1 MPKDPRNDPAAAIHM
16 QIMWNRLI
24 AVVEE
29 QAQTLI
35 HTAFST
41 AVREAGDLS
50 AGVFD
55 PGGRMIAQAVTGTPG
70 HVNSMALSVGHF
82 LKRYPAHTMKPGD
95 VYLTNDPWLSTGHLY
110 DFTVVT
116 PAFKNGRLVALFAST
131 AHVVDIGGIGFGA
144 DGRSVFEEGLCIPIM
159 PLAEAGKLNEHLF
172 AIVEANVRE
181 PIQVKGD
188 LHSLAAC
195 NETGCRRLVEMMD
208 EFSLVTLDEIAQ
220 FVIGNSREAM
230 MTEIARLPKGTYRHS
245 MTVDG
250 FEAPIDLQAALTV
263 SDAGIHVDY
272 AGTSDH
278 SGYGI
283 NVPFCYTDAYTA
295 FGVRCIVGPAILNNA
310 GSLAT
315 VTVSAPEGSIL
326 HAPRPA
332 AVTARHAVGQM
343 LPDLMFGCLH
353 QAMGGGTP
361 AEGAASL
368 WGMPL
373 FGGPGIVPG
382 MQHRKDA
389 TRFTVMGI
397 MAGGTGAR
405 PRQDGMSATAFP
417 SRVRCIPIEIT
428 ETISPVVVWRKELRA
443 NSGGAGRQRGGLG
456 QTIEIGLSEDAP
468 FIMSAG
474 TMDRVIFPARG
485 RDGGKPGAIG
495 SFGLSS
501 GRRFEGKQKHTVPA
515 RERLLLELPG
525 GGGYGDPHQRDPSR
539 VANDVRLGLVC
550 PDTARHEY
558 GVVVDRSGAV
568 DEAAT
573 EALRGER

>member
-1 MPKDPRNDPAAAIHM
+1 MSS
-16 QIMWNRLI
+16 
-24 AVVEE
+24 
-29 QAQTLI
+29 QTTL
-35 HTAFST
+35 A
-41 AVREAGDLS
+41 
-50 AGVFD
+50 
-55 PGGRMIAQAVTGTPG
+55 
-70 HVNSMALSVGHF
+70 
-82 LKRYPAHTMKPGD
+82 
-95 VYLTNDPWLSTGHLY
+95 STGHLY

-116 PAFKNGRLVALFAST
+116 PAFKKGRLVALFAST

-144 DGRSVFEEGLCIPIM
+144 DARQVFEEGLCIPIM
-159 PLAEAGKLNEHLF
+159 PLAQAGRLNEHLF

-208 EFSLVTLDEIAQ
+208 EFSLETLDEIAR

-230 MTEIARLPKGTYRHS
+230 QAEIARLPTGTWHHS

-250 FEAPIDLQAALTV
+250 YEGPIELRAAMTI
-263 SDAGIHVDY
+263 AKNGIHVDY
-272 AGTSDH
+272 AGTSAH

-283 NVPFCYTDAYTA
+283 NVPLCYTDAYTA

-310 GSLAT
+310 GSLAP

-326 HAPRPA
+326 NAPRPA

-353 QAMGGGTP
+353 QVLGGGTP

-373 FGGPGIVPG
+373 FGGPGIAPG
-382 MQHRKDA
+382 TPMQNDA
-389 TRFTVMGI
+389 TRFTVMGL

-417 SRVRCIPIEIT
+417 SRVRSIPIEIT

-443 NSGGAGRQRGGLG
+443 DSGGAGQQRGGLG
-456 QTIEIGLSEDAP
+456 QTVEIGLSEDAP

-474 TMDRVIFPARG
+474 TMDRVLFPARG
-485 RDGGKPGAIG
+485 RDGGKPGAAG
-495 SFGLSS
+495 SFGLTS

-515 RERLLLELPG
+515 GETLLLELPG
-525 GGGYGDPHQRDPSR
+525 GGGYGDPLQREPSR
-539 VANDVRLGLVC
+539 VADDVRLGLVS
-550 PDTARHEY
+550 PDVARHEY
-558 GVVVDRSGAV
+558 GVDCRARSTTVTDVAPQPDGASPYWAAPSCAQGMSAQ
-568 DEAAT
+568 DARGPMIPIGEAARLCST
-573 EALRGER
+573 WES

>member
-1 MPKDPRNDPAAAIHM
+1 MSRNDATAAIHM

-55 PGGRMIAQAVTGTPG
+55 PTGRMIAQAVTGTPG
-70 HVNSMALSVGHF
+70 HVNSMALSVLQF

-95 VYLTNDPWLSTGHLY
+95 VYLTNDPWLSTGHLF

-116 PAFKNGRLVALFAST
+116 PAFRGDQIVALFAST
-131 AHVVDIGGIGFGA
+131 AHVVDIGGTGFGA
-144 DGRSVFEEGLCIPIM
+144 DARQVFEEGLCIPIM

-181 PIQVKGD
+181 PTQVKGD

-195 NETGCRRLVEMMD
+195 NETGCRRLVEMME
-208 EFSLVTLDEIAQ
+208 EFSLQSLEEISD
-220 FVIGNSREAM
+220 FIIGNSREAM
-230 MTEIARLPKGTYRHS
+230 LAEIARLKPGTYRHA

-250 FEAPIDLQAALTV
+250 YEGPIEIKAALAI
-263 SDAGIHVDY
+263 SKDGIHVDY
-272 AGTSDH
+272 AGTSAH

-310 GSLAT
+310 GSLAPI
-315 VTVSAPEGSIL
+315 TVSAPEGSIL
-326 HAPRPA
+326 HAPRPS

-343 LPDLMFGCLH
+343 LPDVMFGCLH
-353 QAMGGGTP
+353 EAMGGGTP
-361 AEGAASL
+361 AEGSASL

-382 MQHRKDA
+382 MTDRGDA

-443 NSGGAGRQRGGLG
+443 DSGGAGRQRGGLG

-474 TMDRVIFPARG
+474 TCDRVIFPARG
-485 RDGGKPGAIG
+485 RDGGAPGATGRIG
-495 SFGLSS
+495 LTS
-501 GRRFEGKQKHTVPA
+501 GTAFEGKKRHTIPA
-515 RERLLLELPG
+515 GERLLLELPG
-525 GGGYGDPHQRDPSR
+525 GGGYGSPTARTPDE
-539 VANDVRLGLVC
+539 VAQDVMLGLVS
-550 PDTARHEY
+550 PEAARRDY
-558 GVVVDRSGAV
+558 AVAVDRGGTV
-568 DEAAT
+568 NEAET
-573 EALRGER
+573 TKLRAST